1 MLVINEVDQSHLGD
15 GSCWMMLE
23 LKNHVERKA
32 ITVVFFFGGCF
43 HSETLGQS
51 ECLEHMDEMACLV
64 TFGES

>member
-1 MLVINEVDQSHLGD
+1 MLR
-15 GSCWMMLE
+15 
-23 LKNHVERKA
+23 ERPLRLS
-32 ITVVFFFGGCF
+32 FFFGGCF